1 MQENNQQNIDFE
13 ALVSDAIDHIPQ
25 QYQEKIQNVVF
36 KVEDEPTE
44 LQRKE
49 LGLRRC
55 DALYGLYQGVP
66 MTQRNGSVHSIVP
79 DVITVFKYPM
89 MLQYP
94 DEKILRKQ
102 VYETI
107 WHEVAH
113 YFGLNHRD
121 IHAAKH

>member
-1 MQENNQQNIDFE
+1 MQENNQQDIDFE

-36 KVEDEPTE
+36 KVEDEPSE
-44 LQRKE
+44 KQRKE

-79 DVITVFKYPM
+79 DVITVFKFPM
-89 MLQYP
+89 MQQFP
-94 DEKILRKQ
+94 DIEQLRRQ
-102 VYETI
+102 IYETI